1 MAEHATAAAPPATAQ
16 AAPVSEEISA
26 TRAAEM
32 AAPGMAWFVVALVAI
47 KRVVMPEG
55 MGTMAMAVP
64 TLPHGPE
71 KEMMS
76 MHLRN
81 SDIS

>member
-1 MAEHATAAAPPATAQ
+1 
-16 AAPVSEEISA
+16 
-26 TRAAEM
+26 M